1 MARGP
6 FGYLEIYPQGH
17 RTASVG
23 VLLNPELS
31 FSPSSIDS
39 LRKLIFKEVARRN
52 ET

>member
-23 VLLNPELS
+23 VPLNPELS
-31 FSPSSIDS
+31 LFLLPALIPSQ
-39 LRKLIFKEVARRN
+39 
-52 ET
+52 ETNF